1 MPLVTL
7 IIIGN
12 QEMTIDILMVISS
25 IAASNVI
32 SIIYLWRLGYLE
44 VGKMKDIEEE
54 AEKEETVD
62 EI

>member
-32 SIIYLWRLGYLE
+32 SFIYLWRLGYLE